1 MRECVIS
8 CADGVGHGDVVS
20 NTVGRRCVDRWRC
33 TRRESEAAGGSTGTA
48 ALPASSESDFLST
61 GSSDESASLV

>member
-20 NTVGRRCVDRWRC
+20 NTVGRRCV
-33 TRRESEAAGGSTGTA
+33 
-48 ALPASSESDFLST
+48 
-61 GSSDESASLV
+61 